1 MNNGFPTFETDPL
14 VERTIERDRS
24 LSTAVVETV
33 ASVSNSQVEDL
44 PPLYDTI
51 DPDVL
56 DRAFERS
63 NECLIAFPYNGYTV
77 GVTGDRTIA
86 VYRKSKP
93 SASRASGNR

>member
-1 MNNGFPTFETDPL
+1 MNNGFPTFETYPL
-14 VERTIERDRS
+14 AERTVERDRS
-24 LSTAVVETV
+24 LSTALVEIV

-63 NECLIAFPYNGYTV
+63 KECLVAFSYNGYIV

-86 VYRKSKP
+86 VYRTSRP
-93 SASRASGNR
+93 SASAASGNR